1 MQRLYAGML
10 AIALSV
16 AVPSFGSAGDCC
28 VTSVV
33 SVTWGRS
40 CTYVPH
46 STEPLSYD
54 GSLSVDGGSILYLD
68 RLGYSRC
75 RWTQHIES
83 SERLY
88 GDGAVSPIEQPLS
101 WRSKVVPGAAF
112 SLEGIRFAVK
122 GDADSRVSLCL
133 ASGAIKF
140 RMGELIEREH
150 IRFRLGGKYSGVP
163 VEVYLGQDARMR
175 VSRRSFEE
183 SLDEKGEAGALLVPD
198 DFADSAKARYHS
210 MYCAVV
216 GSNGECRVGFSLYNP
231 TAKPVDGRCKIR
243 LQLTAVMDYKGPCMQ
258 DAPISFSVSVGNVR
272 RDFSYLFT
280 TRMNLPKLED
290 IYMDVPWAE
299 LACDGNEFAIRK
311 TSGDV
316 QLLLHR
322 VYVGAEVPT
331 LRPRLA
337 ALPPLPAEKR
347 FHVGTETD
355 LLTPQNGDTDAFLD
369 SMHDEQWGDFVV
381 FRERSAQVTPEVS
394 RRWSEKVAKYG
405 FVATIDGGY
414 GTGPV
419 EMANLLASLKALP
432 TGHFLG
438 VHGHEQSNLAY
449 GWGEPDPDREGRTLP
464 ECQQAYQRRMK
475 KWDVVGQAVAV
486 QHLDYGAGVKMVLSE
501 VPASHVSLM
510 LSAARGASK
519 TYGGA
524 PWGCHFANHVT
535 RAPLDQDHVRRLFIL
550 SSLAWLNGAQVIYD
564 EEVAL
569 RYNHDTVYAYSDSI
583 PAQYRTIYQ
592 DIYHYGNAI
601 ELGREVVKTGFLQG
615 NYDFVIGGLQASP
628 TVKRSKFW
636 GKFGPETAGW
646 DFDTPEDG
654 WKMLDTFMPGVWLYP
669 VLQDPREIRLF
680 YSGTPFGQVDLTPAT
695 ADLKTL
701 SSYSLLVLPGWNTMT
716 EAIYGN
722 LVEYVRRGGHLVLS
736 AAQCSQRVTR
746 DFLVRKRGF
755 DFLRNGDLS
764 DLCGVKIRED
774 ASLEKIRSVECLG
787 KTFELSAGVPALDT
801 TLFSARPLAKDQLG
815 RPVLVEN
822 CIGEGR
828 VWTLTVGDYW
838 GNPALSAFNR
848 HVCEKA
854 AGDSLS
860 YISVAG
866 DVTDVDWHLYE
877 CGKFRRLVFL
887 NTDWTSDGNVK
898 HLKVKTPGL
907 NFSTEV
913 VEGHMRHVL
922 LAESVAVGFDV
933 PSAIV
938 DGLSGDDGGVS
949 FEVQGAGAVVLCVD
963 SARKLSTLH
972 VAGAHGARQGKRL
985 HLDMGPTWTRAR
997 VRVDFEREGGGGL

>member
-1 MQRLYAGML
+1 MTKLYLML
-10 AIALSV
+10 AMALSL
-16 AVPSFGSAGDCC
+16 ALASLGTEGDFCA
-28 VTSVV
+28 TSVV

-40 CTYVPH
+40 CNYVPH
-46 STEPLSYD
+46 STEALSWD
-54 GSLSVDGGSILYLD
+54 GSLSVDGGAVLYLD
-68 RLGYSRC
+68 LLEYSSC
-75 RWTQHIES
+75 RWTQQIES

-88 GDGAVSPIEQPLS
+88 GDGASSPLRQPLS
-101 WRSKVVPGAAF
+101 WRSKVAPGAAY
-112 SLEGIRFAVK
+112 SLEGIRFAVR
-122 GDADSRVSLCL
+122 GDADSTVSLCL
-133 ASGAIKF
+133 ASGAF
-140 RMGELIEREH
+140 RFQMRELFESEH
-150 IRFRLGGKYSGVP
+150 LRFHVGGKYSGVP
-163 VEVYLGQDARMR
+163 VDVYLGPDARRR
-175 VSRRSFEE
+175 VSRRSFEK
-183 SLDEKGEAGALLVPD
+183 SLDEKGTAGALLVPD
-198 DFADSAKARYHS
+198 DFAGSVKTRYHS

-216 GSNGECRVGFSLYNP
+216 GSNGECRVGFPLHNP
-231 TAKPVDGRCKIR
+231 AAKPADGMCKVR

-258 DAPISFSVSVGNVR
+258 DAPVSFSVSVGNVR
-272 RDFSYLFT
+272 RDFTYLFT

-290 IYMDVPWAE
+290 VYMDVPWSG
-299 LACDGNEFAIRK
+299 LSRDGNEFAIRQ

-337 ALPPLPAEKR
+337 SLPPLPAKKR

-369 SMHDEQWGDFVV
+369 SMHEEQWGDFVV
-381 FRERSAQVTPEVS
+381 FRERSAQASPEVS
-394 RRWSEKVAKYG
+394 RRWSEKIAKYG
-405 FVATIDGGY
+405 FAATIDGGY

-419 EMANLLASLKALP
+419 EMADLLSSLRALSP
-432 TGHFLG
+432 GHFLG

-449 GWGEPDPDREGRTLP
+449 GWGVPDPDREGRTLP
-464 ECQQAYQRRMK
+464 ECQQSYQGRIK

-501 VPASHVSLM
+501 VPGSHASLVLA
-510 LSAARGASK
+510 AARGASK
-519 TYGGA
+519 AYDGA

-550 SSLAWLNGAQVIYD
+550 AGISWLNGAQVIYD

-583 PAQYRTIYQ
+583 PTQYRMIYQ
-592 DIYHYGNAI
+592 DFYHYGNAI
-601 ELGREVVKTGFLQG
+601 DLGREVVNIGFLQG
-615 NYDFVIGGLQASP
+615 NYDFVVGGAQASP
-628 TVKRSKFW
+628 KTKRTKFW

-654 WKMLDTFMPGVWLYP
+654 WKMLDVFMPGVWLYP

-695 ADLKTL
+695 AGLKTL

-722 LVEYVRRGGHLVLS
+722 LVEYVRGGGHLVLS

-746 DFLVRKRGF
+746 DFLVRKRDF
-755 DFLRNGDLS
+755 DFFRNGDLS
-764 DLCGVKIRED
+764 DLCGVKVRED
-774 ASLEKIRSVECLG
+774 SSLEPIRSVEFLG
-787 KTFELSAGVPALDT
+787 KTFQTPVGIPALDT
-801 TLFSARPLAKDQLG
+801 KPVSARPLAIDQSG

-822 CIGEGR
+822 RIGEGR
-828 VWTLTVGDYW
+828 VWTLTAGDYW
-838 GNPALSAFNR
+838 GNSALSAFDR

-854 AGDSLS
+854 AEALHPDV
-860 YISVAG
+860 SVAG
-866 DVTDVDWHLYE
+866 DVSDVDWHLYR
-877 CGKFRRLVFL
+877 CGSFRRLVFL
-887 NTDWTSDGNVK
+887 NTDWTSKGNVK
-898 HLKVKTPGL
+898 HLEVKTPEL

-913 VEGHMRHVL
+913 AEGRMRHVL
-922 LAESVAVGFDV
+922 LVKSVAVGFDI

-938 DGLSGDDGGVS
+938 DGLSVDDREIS
-949 FEVQGAGAVVLCVD
+949 FEVQGAGSIVLVVD
-963 SARKLSTLH
+963 SAWKLSTLH
-972 VAGAHGARQGKRL
+972 VEGARGARQGNWL
-985 HLDMGPTWTRAR
+985 HLDMGATWARAR
-997 VRVDFEREGGGGL
+997 VRVGFEKERGGQQ